1 MQAQKVLFCKIFL
14 CQREDAG
21 SIPTIR
27 GIVETIK
34 IKEITIITISIR
46 KNLFLSLQENV
57 TNH

>member
-1 MQAQKVLFCKIFL
+1 MQAQNVLFCKIFL